1 MPLIAMI
8 IDKLE
13 YCPILHN
20 WHIKPH
26 TWLHNSF
33 HPTIRD
39 GSTWR
44 KFGARGEHGD
54 VFLFSNL
61 GVLWFSENWALVLGE
76 FDVLIKIFI
85 ASLFKGSQE
94 QSFFLQT
101 LLFMAFLVTILK
113 NLTFALV
120 STWSLVR
127 SGWEHVKR
135 KMHPW
140 PHIIPKIVNTIVIV
154 VVNIVLFFMLMWQWA
169 GFWWKVG
176 KAQCKAGGGFPQVV
190 RLGFLG
196 GIIGIKE
203 GERPRSSSQSR

>member
-1 MPLIAMI
+1 MFSGLH
-8 IDKLE
+8 KLW
-13 YCPILHN
+13 YPA
-20 WHIKPH
+20 
-26 TWLHNSF
+26 
-33 HPTIRD
+33 IRD
-39 GSTWR
+39 TSTWS
-44 KFGARGEHGD
+44 KFGAHGEHGD

-135 KMHPW
+135 KMHPCLRLYYIRHRSEANMSNVTW
-140 PHIIPKIVNTIVIV
+140 NLNNSSLTESFCDNFFKITLKI
-154 VVNIVLFFMLMWQWA
+154 
-169 GFWWKVG
+169 
-176 KAQCKAGGGFPQVV
+176 
-190 RLGFLG
+190 
-196 GIIGIKE
+196 
-203 GERPRSSSQSR
+203 S